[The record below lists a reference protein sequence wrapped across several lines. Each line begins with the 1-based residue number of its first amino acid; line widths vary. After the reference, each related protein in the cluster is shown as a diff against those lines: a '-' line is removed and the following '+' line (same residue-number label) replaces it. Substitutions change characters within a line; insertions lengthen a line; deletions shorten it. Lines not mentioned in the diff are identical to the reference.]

1 MQRPFLAS
9 LLAGT
14 PALRGTLRSPVLS
27 QGPGLQVED
36 ASRTLRALVLVCFLF
51 SSQQSAPT
59 AVGRLVW
66 AATPL

>member
-36 ASRTLRALVLVCFLF
+36 ASRTLRALVLVCFL
-51 SSQQSAPT
+51 SNLNMNQP
-59 AVGRLVW
+59 
-66 AATPL
+66 